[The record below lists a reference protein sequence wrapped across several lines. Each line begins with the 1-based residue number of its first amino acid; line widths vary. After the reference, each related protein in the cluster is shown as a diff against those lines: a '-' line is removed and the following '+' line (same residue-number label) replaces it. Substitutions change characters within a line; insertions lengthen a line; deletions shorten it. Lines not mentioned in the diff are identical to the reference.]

1 VQFADKAAAEAALQ
15 ALNGSTH
22 LPQTEGGLV
31 VERMDPNKQNNK
43 AYGKYS
49 MAALCAV

>member
-15 ALNGSTH
+15 ALNGSSE
-22 LPQTEGGLV
+22 LSRAEGGLV
-31 VERMDPNKQNNK
+31 VERMDPNKQKNK
-43 AYGKYS
+43 AYGEFS